1 MIRSIKPFISDIVDS
16 MQRFLLGHSS
26 GKPAGQ
32 LVEECLGQIGDVPAE
47 ANFGFIYAT
56 HTLAANLDDLLD
68 TLKRRTGITHWSGTV
83 GLGVSATG
91 QEYYDQ
97 PALTVMLASFPK
109 ATFRTLPLL
118 HTDINP
124 FINATAGWL
133 KNDDFYFGILHCDP
147 TNPQIPALISSLG
160 TYVPNAFF
168 VGGLTSSGGM
178 NVQVADDIVS
188 GGVSG
193 VLFSAETPVATGHT
207 QGCTPFSPKHVIT
220 ACERNVIIELDNRP
234 ALDVF
239 KEDVGEV
246 IAKDLNR
253 VAGYIFA
260 GFPIPG
266 SDTGDYMVRNLVGID
281 PGNHLIAVAEMLTE
295 DSEIIFCRRDG
306 NTARQDMLRML
317 SDIKGRIS
325 ATPKGAV
332 YYSCT
337 GRGRYQFGDNS
348 EELKLI
354 RAELGDLPLVGFFA
368 NGEIFHNRLYGY
380 TGVLTVFC

>member
-1 MIRSIKPFISDIVDS
+1 
-16 MQRFLLGHSS
+16 MQRFLLGHGS
-26 GKPAGQ
+26 GQPPGR
-32 LVEECLGQIGDVPAE
+32 LVEDCLHQIGDVPDE

-56 HTLAANLDDLLD
+56 DTLASKLDDILVA
-68 TLKRRTGITHWSGTV
+68 LKGRTGIEHWSGAV

-97 PALTVMLASFPK
+97 PALSIMV
-109 ATFRTLPLL
+109 ATFPEAAFRTVPLQ
-118 HTDINP
+118 HADINQ
-124 FINATAGWL
+124 FIGATGDWL
-133 KNDDFYFGILHCDP
+133 KNDEAYFGILHGDP
-147 TNPQIPALISSLG
+147 TNPQAPALISSLAME
-160 TYVPNAFF
+160 VPNAFF
-168 VGGLTSSGGM
+168 VGGLTSSGAV
-178 NVQVADDIVS
+178 NAQVADTVVS
-188 GGVSG
+188 GGISG
-193 VLFSAETPVATGHT
+193 VLFSSGVPVATGHT
-207 QGCTPFSPKHVIT
+207 QGCTPFTPKRDIT
-220 ACERNVIIELDNRP
+220 ACERNIIIELDNRP

-239 KEDVGEV
+239 KEDVGEM

-253 VAGYIFA
+253 IAGYIFA
-260 GFPIPG
+260 GFPLPG

-281 PGNHLIAVAEMLTE
+281 QGNRLIAVGELLTE
-295 DSEIIFCRRDG
+295 GSKIMFCRRDG
-306 NTARQDMLRML
+306 NTARQDLLRML
-317 SDIKGRIS
+317 TDIKGRIN

-380 TGVLTVFC
+380 TGVLTIFC